1 MKETVEETNS
11 APQKIA
17 KNKIGIEQFLFP
29 EIVPEMREKYRK
41 EVLDVTFKTAPKE
54 NQKILQL
61 FISKE
66 DEVAIFKEIHNV
78 IRNLFYIYD
87 FQFNIVEGDKFQ
99 TYEISNVHFRKTVVF
114 AETKLL
120 NSDEVELVKNFWLKH
135 FLPKIENFKLEYNF
149 KKDSQLDCLSEATDS
164 HEGCHQNKIHKLNLK
179 DFHFVTTIDDN
190 EIERAV
196 QVHIYNKLMNENFDL
211 VNEPSYV
218 FQKLVG
224 TKLETSKE
232 FDEN

>member
-11 APQKIA
+11 TTQEII
-17 KNKIGIEQFLFP
+17 KNKVRIEEFLFP

-41 EVLDVTFKTAPKE
+41 EVLEVTFKTAPEE

-61 FISKE
+61 FIGKE
-66 DEVAIFKEIHNV
+66 NGVAIFKEIHSV

-87 FQFNIVEGDKFQ
+87 FQWNIVEGEKIQ
-99 TYEISNVHFRKTVVF
+99 TCEISNVHFRKTVVF

-135 FLPKIENFKLEYNF
+135 FLPKIENFKVEYNL
-149 KKDSQLDCLSEATDS
+149 KKDSQLDYLSEATDS

-179 DFHFVTTIDDN
+179 DFHFVTTIDD

-196 QVHIYNKLMNENFDL
+196 QVHIYNKLMSENFDL

-218 FQKLVG
+218 FQQLIG
-224 TKLETSKE
+224 TKLETNKE
-232 FDEN
+232 LNEN

>member
-61 FISKE
+61 FIGKE
-66 DEVAIFKEIHNV
+66 NEVTIFKEIHSV
-78 IRNLFYIYD
+78 IRDLFYIYD
-87 FQFNIVEGDKFQ
+87 FQWNIVEGEKIQ
-99 TYEISNVHFRKTVVF
+99 TCEISNVHFRKTVVF

-120 NSDEVELVKNFWLKH
+120 NSDEVELVKNFWLNH
-135 FLPKIENFKLEYNF
+135 FLPELENFKVEYNF
-149 KKDSQLDCLSEATDS
+149 DKESSSNCLFEATDS
-164 HEGCHQNKIHKLNLK
+164 HESCHQNKIPKVNPK
-179 DFHFVTTIDDN
+179 DFKFVSTIDDN